1 MPTWESEG
9 RTSLAPDRSSST
21 EAPVT
26 ASIGE
31 ERRKRRALRRK
42 REIVEAAKGVFIR
55 SSYGSVTLE
64 EIAEAADVSKA
75 TLYLYF
81 ESKAAIY
88 ESVLL
93 HDMRSLVDALSVA
106 AREQPVAADSL
117 RNLARAYLA
126 FFKGNTEYFAK
137 LSFFYYPGREQVL
150 PDHVADQIDLL
161 LREAVEV
168 VADCVAAGVAR
179 GELVSADPWASAL
192 ALWALWEGSMWSDRT
207 GRTRRY
213 ERSVEQIVEA
223 GMAPL
228 LVAAQVAGAQ
238 PPTAP
243 KGVAGSVHPKPARGS
258 REKTDDQR
266 TRKRRA

>member
-9 RTSLAPDRSSST
+9 RASLAPDRSSAIEGS
-21 EAPVT
+21 AK

-106 AREQPVAADSL
+106 AAEKPSAADAL
-117 RNLARAYLA
+117 RDLARAYLA

-150 PDHVADQIDLL
+150 PDHVADQVDLL

-179 GELVSADPWASAL
+179 GELLSTDPWASAL

-228 LVAAQVAGAQ
+228 LVAPCAADTR

-243 KGVAGSVHPKPARGS
+243 ESAAGSVRPKRARGPG
-258 REKTDDQR
+258 EKADDQR
-266 TRKRRA
+266 PRKRRA